1 MGLRVVL
8 YKASHE
14 PAVRAFNVRLRAAD
28 ALLFPL
34 PETAPAPN
42 PNMPAPGIE
51 FRHFVVVDDAGGVRG
66 GYFIRTQPFIAR
78 GLVHSVGH
86 YNAPLSEGI
95 VDKRYAAVGAA
106 MLAHAL
112 GEQPLLFA
120 MGMGGMLRPLPRMLR
135 AMGWLI
141 LETPFFFL
149 VLNGKRFLRN
159 IGPLRGRW
167 ERRMA
172 ADVLAFS
179 GLGGLALEGVQRA
192 RTRNR
197 FDGRYRQQ
205 PIHEFSAWAD
215 QTWLDSAPQYSLS
228 AVRNADYLRFIY
240 PRKAP
245 AIEPLY
251 YGVQLTEGD
260 RPAGW
265 VQMLDCHPRD
275 RSYFGEMR
283 VAALV
288 DGVGTPAAIPSLVR
302 SGVEAARERH
312 ADVVI
317 SNQMHRDWTSALRD
331 AGFWQG
337 PSNYLLA
344 LSKGLRKLLEPLEE
358 AIPRIHFNRG
368 DGDGRVN
375 LTGQD

>member
-8 YKASHE
+8 YEASHE
-14 PAVRAFNVRLRAAD
+14 PAVRAFNTRMRAAD

-34 PETAPAPN
+34 PETAPAAN
-42 PNMPAPGIE
+42 PNTPAPGIE
-51 FRHFVVVDDAGGVRG
+51 FRHFVVVDDAGEVRG
-66 GYFIRTQPFIAR
+66 GYFVRTQPFIIR
-78 GLVHSVGH
+78 GQVHCVGH

-95 VDKRYAAVGAA
+95 ADKRYAVVGTA

-120 MGMGGMLRPLPRMLR
+120 MGMGSADRPLPRMLR
-135 AMGWLI
+135 ATGWSI

-167 ERRMA
+167 ERRTA

-179 GLGGLALEGVQRA
+179 GLGGLALKGVQRA

-205 PIHEFSAWAD
+205 PIDEFSKWAD
-215 QTWLDSAPQYSLS
+215 RIWLDSTLQYSLS
-228 AVRNADYLRFIY
+228 AVRNASHLRCIY
-240 PRKAP
+240 PSG
-245 AIEPLY
+245 EPCY
-251 YGVQLTEGD
+251 YGVHLTEGD

-288 DGVGTPAAIPSLVR
+288 DGVGTPSAIPSLVH
-302 SGVEAARERH
+302 SGVAAARERH

-317 SNQMHRDWTSALRD
+317 SNQMHRDWTLALRA

-344 LSKGLRKLLEPLEE
+344 LSKSLRKLLEPLEE

>member
-8 YKASHE
+8 FEAAHE
-14 PAVRAFNVRLRAAD
+14 PAVRAFNSRLRAAG

-42 PNMPAPGIE
+42 PNTSAPGIE
-51 FRHFVVVDDAGGVRG
+51 FRHFVVVDDAGEVRG
-66 GYFIRTQPFIAR
+66 GYFIRTQPFWIR
-78 GLVHSVGH
+78 GQVHAVAH

-95 VDKRYAAVGAA
+95 VDKRYAVVGAV

-112 GEQPLLFA
+112 TEQPLLFA
-120 MGMGGMLRPLPRMLR
+120 MGMGSMDRPLPRMLR
-135 AMGWLI
+135 AMGWPI
-141 LETPFFFL
+141 LETPFYFL
-149 VLNGKRFLRN
+149 VLNGTRFLRN
-159 IGPLRGRW
+159 IGPLRSRA
-167 ERRMA
+167 ERRIA

-179 GLGGLALEGVQRA
+179 GIGGLAIRGVQA
-192 RTRNR
+192 TRTRSR
-197 FDGRYRQQ
+197 FDRRFQRR
-205 PIHEFSAWAD
+205 PIQEFSQWAD
-215 QTWLDSAPQYSLS
+215 RIWLDSVERYSLS
-228 AVRNADYLRFIY
+228 AVRTADYLRFIY
-240 PRKAP
+240 PGMGSP
-245 AIEPLY
+245 Y

-260 RPAGW
+260 VPVGW
-265 VQMLDCHPRD
+265 VQMLDCQLRD

-288 DGVGTPAAIPSLVR
+288 DGVGPPAAIPSLVH
-302 SGVEAARERH
+302 SAVVAARERH
-312 ADVVI
+312 ADIVV
-317 SNQMHRDWTSALRD
+317 SNQMHRDWTSALKA

-344 LSKGLRKLLEPLEE
+344 LSKELRKLLEPLDE

-375 LTGQD
+375 LLYTEPNR

>member
-8 YKASHE
+8 YEASHE
-14 PAVRAFNVRLRAAD
+14 PAVRAFNARLQAAG

-34 PETAPAPN
+34 PETAPEPN
-42 PNMPAPGIE
+42 PNTPAPGIE
-51 FRHFVVVDDAGGVRG
+51 FRHFVVVDDAGEVRG
-66 GYFIRTQPFIAR
+66 GYFIRTQPFIIR
-78 GLVHSVGH
+78 GQVHCVGH

-95 VDKRYAAVGAA
+95 VDKRYAVVGAA

-112 GEQPLLFA
+112 GERPLLFA
-120 MGMGGMLRPLPRMLR
+120 MGMGTMERPLPRMLR
-135 AMGWLI
+135 AMGWSI

-159 IGPLRGRW
+159 IGPLRSRW

-172 ADVLAFS
+172 ADGLALS
-179 GLGGLALEGVQRA
+179 GLGGLALKGIQRA

-197 FDGRYRQQ
+197 FDGKYRRQAIQ
-205 PIHEFSAWAD
+205 EFSEWAD
-215 QTWLDSAPQYSLS
+215 QAWLATAPQYSLS
-228 AVRNADYLRFIY
+228 AVRTADYLRFIY
-240 PRKAP
+240 PPAP
-245 AIEPLY
+245 GMEPLY

-265 VQMLDCHPRD
+265 VQMLDCQPRD
-275 RSYFGEMR
+275 GSYFGAMR

-288 DGVGTPAAIPSLVR
+288 DGVGAPAAIPSLVH
-302 SGVEAARERH
+302 SGVAAAKERH
-312 ADVVI
+312 ADIVI
-317 SNQMHRDWTSALRD
+317 SNQMHRDWASALRA

-358 AIPRIHFNRG
+358 ATPRIHFNRG

-375 LTGQD
+375 LAGQD

>member
-1 MGLRVVL
+1 MGLRVVF
-8 YKASHE
+8 YEAAHE
-14 PAVRAFNVRLRAAD
+14 PAVRAFNARMRAAD

-34 PETAPAPN
+34 LETAPAPT
-42 PNMPAPGIE
+42 PNTPAPGIE
-51 FRHFVVVDDAGGVRG
+51 FRHFVVVDDAGEVRG
-66 GYFIRTQPFIAR
+66 GYFIRTQPFDIR
-78 GLVHSVGH
+78 GQVHGVGH
-86 YNAPLSEGI
+86 YQAPLSEGI

-120 MGMGGMLRPLPRMLR
+120 MGMGSRDRPLPRMLH
-135 AMGWLI
+135 AMGWAI
-141 LETPFFFL
+141 LETPFYFL

-159 IGPLRGRW
+159 IGPLRGRA
-167 ERRMA
+167 ECRVA
-172 ADVLAFS
+172 ADVLAFL
-179 GLGGLALEGVQRA
+179 GLGGLALKAMQGA
-192 RTRNR
+192 RRRSR
-197 FDGRYRQQ
+197 FDGRYRQH
-205 PIHEFSAWAD
+205 PIEEFSDWAD
-215 QTWLDSAPQYSLS
+215 QIWLESAPQYSLS
-228 AVRNADYLRFIY
+228 AVRSADYLRFVY
-240 PRKAP
+240 PLMGPHVASP
-245 AIEPLY
+245 Y

-265 VQMLDCHPRD
+265 VQMLDCQPRD

-288 DGVGTPAAIPSLVR
+288 DGVGPRAAIPSLVH
-302 SGVEAARERH
+302 SAVEAARERH
-312 ADVVI
+312 ADIVI
-317 SNQMHRDWTSALRD
+317 SNQMHRDWTSALKT

-344 LSKGLRKLLEPLEE
+344 LSKGLRKLVEPLEE